1 MPPPKLRKMVS
12 NFGGPGRKR
21 SCCKS
26 FLKVLFSHV
35 GLFILVA
42 IYASVGAYLYIN
54 LETDNEN
61 KRRLAKKRVSMDVD
75 DAINYIISFLWF
87 KSEEITDAK
96 EYNMMVRNTLERF
109 TGFVVEKASDSN
121 IQYDGDLNAWDQ
133 DWTYSKSLLFTVTSM
148 AAIGER

>member
-1 MPPPKLRKMVS
+1 
-12 NFGGPGRKR
+12 
-21 SCCKS
+21 
-26 FLKVLFSHV
+26 
-35 GLFILVA
+35 
-42 IYASVGAYLYIN
+42 AYLYIN

-148 AAIGER
+148 AAI